1 MTPWIN
7 YIMEK
12 AEQQF
17 ELLISEMIDQKY
29 GISDDF
35 LDKELL
41 QGLRGNLHA
50 YHTNGE
56 MQSAGIGR
64 HFDFK
69 KNLKVRGDVIR
80 WIEDDTANSYEIQ
93 FLEKIKQF
101 IHYLNTTCYT
111 QINQFEFHY
120 AYYEAGSFYK
130 RHLDQFKSHR
140 GRKFSL
146 VIYLNEDWE
155 EADGGCL
162 SLYLDEHVEDVYPI
176 GARTVFFKSDEL
188 EHEVKPSPERPR
200 ISIAGW
206 LKSV

>member
-1 MTPWIN
+1 
-7 YIMEK
+7 
-12 AEQQF
+12 
-17 ELLISEMIDQKY
+17 MIDREY
-29 GISDDF
+29 GICDDF
-35 LDKELL
+35 LDEKLL
-41 QGLRGNLHA
+41 NGLRENLRTF
-50 YHTNGE
+50 HTNGA
-56 MQSAGIGR
+56 MHPAGIGR

-69 KNLKVRGDVIR
+69 KNLDVRGDVIR
-80 WIEDDTANSYEIQ
+80 WFEEDSTDEYEVQ

-146 VIYLNEDWE
+146 VIYLNENWLDS
-155 EADGGCL
+155 DGGNL
-162 SLYLDEHVEDVYPI
+162 SLYLDDREENVFPI
-176 GARTVFFKSDEL
+176 GGRAVFFKSDEL
-188 EHEVKPSPERPR
+188 EHEVKQSPIRPR